1 MTRVVVTG
9 LGTITSLG
17 DSVKDFWYNLTAGQ
31 SGINQLTRFDPSN
44 YPTRIGGELP
54 DFNPGDYL
62 PRKLTRRLD
71 RYAQFFLIAADQAID
86 QAGLMESENGLIR
99 PDRAGIA
106 TGVALGG
113 YETMMDGFFTA
124 KEHGLKRVSPFT
136 ISQVPTNAASGQAAI
151 RYNLQGPSLSL
162 TTACAASAD
171 AIGLAAETIRRGAA
185 DVMIVGGAE
194 APFCDV
200 FFAGFNQ
207 ARALSTRNDDPAA
220 ACRPFDK
227 DRDGFIAAEGAAVLV
242 LESAEHADRR
252 GAAVLSELVGWGSST
267 DAYHPLMPHPEGRGA
282 IQAMTAAL
290 HNAELEPGQVGYINA
305 HGTSTSLNDPIETA
319 AVSTVFGDP
328 PPVSSTKSMT
338 GHLLGGAGALEAVA
352 TILALQ
358 DQLLPPTINLD
369 NPDPNCD
376 LDYVSHEA
384 RPVSFDYAMSNSFG
398 FGGHNTSL
406 ILKRP

>member
-1 MTRVVVTG
+1 MRVAVTG
-9 LGTITSLG
+9 LGCITSLG
-17 DSVKDFWYNLTAGQ
+17 DNVKELWHGLTSGQ
-31 SGINQLTRFDPSN
+31 SGISRVTRFDPSN
-44 YPTRIGGELP
+44 YPTHIGGEIADFDP
-54 DFNPGDYL
+54 DDYL

-71 RYAQFFLIAADQAID
+71 RYTQFFLVAADQAIEH
-86 QAGLMESENGLIR
+86 AGLHDHD
-99 PDRAGIA
+99 PARAGIA

-113 YETMMDGFFTA
+113 YETMMDGILTA

-171 AIGLAAETIRRGAA
+171 AIGLAAETIKRGAA

-207 ARALSTRNDDPAA
+207 ARALSTRNDEPGRAS
-220 ACRPFDK
+220 RPFDK
-227 DRDGFIAAEGAAVLV
+227 NRDGFVAAEGAAVLM
-242 LESAEHADRR
+242 LESFDHAVAR
-252 GAAVLSELVGWGSST
+252 GVPILAELVGWGSST

-290 HNAELEPGQVGYINA
+290 HDAQLKPEAIDYINA
-305 HGTSTSLNDPIETA
+305 HGTSTPLNDPIETA
-319 AVSTVFGDP
+319 AIKTVFEYP

-369 NPDPNCD
+369 EPDADCD
-376 LDYVSHEA
+376 LDYVPNEA
-384 RPVSFDYAMSNSFG
+384 RPVSLDYAMSNSFG
-398 FGGHNTSL
+398 FGGHNTAL
-406 ILKRP
+406 IFGQVDHA